1 MSMGSGRFRVKR
13 RLEALRDA
21 DAAVTPGQRQYRTL
35 TQEYI
40 RQLCDEAGGISS
52 PKHFLY
58 YLHNAGVVFYREG
71 IFADRIILDQAWALD
86 AIYAVFNR
94 ESCYRQLLYLRG
106 RFTRPLLEALIWH
119 DYDVNEQEVFLG
131 MMLSCGIC
139 FIHRRWVHGDEE
151 FEEYIAPDLLP
162 NREEVQSDLD
172 AIWDR
177 NLPSKTVEFD
187 YAFTHPGVIRG
198 VMARVGSEAGITG
211 LYWRSGFC
219 VYEISTGSRAIVELE
234 MTDVW
239 RGKIGLHT
247 QQGRASEL
255 LEELARSYEMR
266 ARKLERGSSMKQ
278 GKTEDRCRC
287 ASRPMMMMMNRTDHE
302 NLGEFLISAK
312 IVPKDISTLSLT
324 HGLMTPSRD
333 AREMM

>member
-1 MSMGSGRFRVKR
+1 
-13 RLEALRDA
+13 
-21 DAAVTPGQRQYRTL
+21 
-35 TQEYI
+35 
-40 RQLCDEAGGISS
+40 
-52 PKHFLY
+52 
-58 YLHNAGVVFYREG
+58 
-71 IFADRIILDQAWALD
+71 
-86 AIYAVFNR
+86 
-94 ESCYRQLLYLRG
+94 
-106 RFTRPLLEALIWH
+106 
-119 DYDVNEQEVFLG
+119 
-131 MMLSCGIC
+131 MMLCCGIC

-162 NREEVQSDLD
+162 NREEIQSDLD

-187 YAFTHPGVIRG
+187 SAFTHPGVIRG

-255 LEELARSYEMR
+255 LEELARLVRNESSRAGARIIHETGQNRRSLPLRLSADDDDDEPDRPRESRRILKFGQDRTEGHQYFVSYAWADDTLEGR
-266 ARKLERGSSMKQ
+266 ARDDVVERV
-278 GKTEDRCRC
+278 C
-287 ASRPMMMMMNRTDHE
+287 AEVR
-302 NLGEFLISAK
+302 LKSA
-312 IVPKDISTLSLT
+312 
-324 HGLMTPSRD
+324 
-333 AREMM
+333 E